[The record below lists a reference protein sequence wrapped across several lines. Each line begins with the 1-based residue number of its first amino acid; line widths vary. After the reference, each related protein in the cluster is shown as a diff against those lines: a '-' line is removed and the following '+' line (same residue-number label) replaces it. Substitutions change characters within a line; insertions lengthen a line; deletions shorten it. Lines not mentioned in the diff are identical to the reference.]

1 MEGLEKERSIRSFRP
16 FAWPSHPKTEAPTL
30 LWKLKD
36 CFSTNETTAPPHT
49 DTENSYMESRKA
61 VLELKDVPPPPPPPH
76 HTSIS
81 QSSQPSQPFSLAP
94 LPLPPACLPPP
105 QLTQDSHQQKPPPKH
120 QQEGPSPKVSNC
132 THCDYCSTDVY
143 GLLGGGGV
151 AGSSSSIAGVVSLY
165 TSPGS
170 LGAPV
175 STCTISRCGP
185 CSLASSSAHR
195 YKPNLSHRSGGDAP
209 NPLLSLGYKPQLPS
223 SVATSQPLSSHP
235 YLPCCSG
242 LLHTHPSVQHPYSQ
256 SSLFPSSAPPA
267 FSLPCFSSQPA
278 PLNDS
283 CLASSGYYTC
293 GVDCSTAARRS
304 QRSTF
309 GDHPTTTTITT
320 TTTSAQF
327 CSNPVHLNV
336 ERTVFVKGAHYCKEC
351 LLKPVN
357 GLTSESDN
365 VWPSVPLPQTTPL
378 PIPICNGCG
387 TSSDGMVL
395 MPSTN
400 LGNTGQ
406 KYGSPEN
413 SGPEN
418 IPPVGVF
425 WDIENCSVPS
435 GRSAGA
441 VVQRIRSRFFQGHRE
456 AEFICVCDIS
466 KESKAVIQELNNCQ
480 VTVAHINATAKNAA
494 DDKLRQSLRRFAET
508 HTAPATVV
516 LVSSDVNFASE
527 LSDLRHRHGFQV
539 ILVHG
544 NHTSPALL
552 QHAHRHVAFQDITAD
567 LPPRMLVKSQ
577 PSFNLYVHNLPV
589 NCDKSLRNSVKLRL
603 RRLSDNCGGK
613 VLSIS
618 HGTAVLR
625 FGSREAA
632 VRARKR
638 MENEDVFGH
647 RISLSFS
654 PRPRDDASPEPEHQ
668 SQSHNLLQA
677 LPQPFQTQDSVFAP
691 PPSISSFSFLPL
703 EKTRS
708 PRRPRR
714 ATRPCHT
721 PGPLPERPYSPR
733 RGCSGPPGGPPAK
746 PHQELCSLDGKPRI
760 DFHHLDKGRAA
771 SSPPHSNCE
780 TGTSEQLSKPVLAGE
795 SMYKRRREGSN
806 PRSVTES
813 PVEQGDRS
821 SGEFQIST
829 PSAFSKLNLHRSF
842 SPLVLS
848 QGSWSSRSASP
859 CLSSRSSPLL
869 AAPRSPCPEGPFD
882 LFSERAEVQVA
893 NLDYRMSRKDLQKTL
908 HDTFSRYGRV
918 QAVELS
924 PHTDYQLKA
933 IVQMLSLQQAIRAI
947 SGLHRYKIGG
957 KRIRVSLITSGSSKS
972 LAMLST
978 EIISILQDAPANCL
992 PLFKFTEIYEKKY
1005 SHKFVVGDLYRLP
1018 EVVAV
1023 REQGGSRL
1031 VCLLSSSQI
1040 RQSPLGSSQSQEG
1053 SSSASGSPV
1062 VFEELEYHEPVCRQH
1077 YTQQNFSEADFDPD
1091 SYKIPFV
1098 VMSLSTLASE
1108 VHSLLQSHEGT
1119 LPLLSFPDCYAA
1131 KFSPLQLGNETLEGG
1146 VPLEHLIT
1154 CVPSITIVTAQNG
1167 FKVIKW
1173 IHNKPPAPN
1182 SEPWIQRCKSPV
1194 GNPQLIQFS
1203 REIIDLL
1210 KSQPSCIMPISK
1222 FIPSY
1227 HHHFAKQCRVSDYGY
1242 SKLLELLEAVPH
1254 VLQILGMGTKRLLTL
1269 THRAQV
1275 KRFTQ
1280 DLLKLLKF
1288 QASKQVAIR
1297 DFMQAY
1303 HWCFSRDWRVIDYGV
1318 CDLMDLL
1325 AEIPDTTITIMHQD
1339 TDTVICVPKR
1349 ERTAEEIERTKQ
1361 FGKEVVDLLRHQ
1373 PHCRMSFSKFIPT
1386 YHHHFGRQCKLSYYG
1401 FTKLMELFEAIPD
1414 VLMVLE
1420 CGEEKLLTLTEVERI
1435 KALAAQLVKLLRAQK
1450 NSSLPVSQLLTEYSK
1465 TFGYGLRLQDYDASS
1480 LPALLTKLR
1489 HVVKVVDGSEGREVQ
1504 LINRKSLRSLTSQL
1518 LALLMSQEE
1527 EHVIKG
1533 LKVEELSQHY
1543 QSVHGASLNPCEYG
1557 FLSLSEL
1564 LKSLPYLVELYHEE
1578 IDENSNTGSTA
1589 SGQGEGWVRLTR
1601 LYQFARNVRA
1611 LLHTYHYNQIFL
1623 TEFPGAYNKFTG
1635 YSLEP
1640 RSYGYASTDELL
1652 SAIPQVVWI
1661 KGHGHK
1667 RIIVLKNDMKA
1678 KASLSIPNSPQPEEN
1693 TESPRDSPVSNAT
1706 SGARSPSNTGDDV
1719 ATESELLCL
1728 TSPVD
1733 LLCGPVPSCLPS
1745 PQLHPDPVIL
1755 QQMDLIHFEE
1765 KAPPPAESDEPDVAA
1780 AAVTGSIFTPTEQ
1793 PGSTDNSAGT
1803 KHPQAPDMKKIPSS
1817 VDSPSRR
1824 GTRSKIRLAAN
1835 FSGL

>member
-1 MEGLEKERSIRSFRP
+1 MEGLEKERAICSSRP
-16 FAWPSHPKTEAPTL
+16 FPWLSHPKTEASTL

-36 CFSTNETTAPPHT
+36 CFPTNETTSAHHT
-49 DTENSYMESRKA
+49 DKNNYMDSRKA
-61 VLELKDVPPPPPPPH
+61 VLELKDVPPPPPPL
-76 HTSIS
+76 HTSSS
-81 QSSQPSQPFSLAP
+81 QSSQPFSLAT
-94 LPLPPACLPPP
+94 LPMPPPCLPPP
-105 QLTQDSHQQKPPPKH
+105 QLTHDSHQQQPPPQQQ
-120 QQEGPSPKVSNC
+120 QQEGTSPK
-132 THCDYCSTDVY
+132 
-143 GLLGGGGV
+143 
-151 AGSSSSIAGVVSLY
+151 
-165 TSPGS
+165 PM
-170 LGAPV
+170 
-175 STCTISRCGP
+175 
-185 CSLASSSAHR
+185 
-195 YKPNLSHRSGGDAP
+195 
-209 NPLLSLGYKPQLPS
+209 
-223 SVATSQPLSSHP
+223 
-235 YLPCCSG
+235 
-242 LLHTHPSVQHPYSQ
+242 
-256 SSLFPSSAPPA
+256 
-267 FSLPCFSSQPA
+267 
-278 PLNDS
+278 
-283 CLASSGYYTC
+283 
-293 GVDCSTAARRS
+293 
-304 QRSTF
+304 
-309 GDHPTTTTITT
+309 
-320 TTTSAQF
+320 
-327 CSNPVHLNV
+327 
-336 ERTVFVKGAHYCKEC
+336 
-351 LLKPVN
+351 N
-357 GLTSESDN
+357 GLASESDK
-365 VWPSVPLPQTTPL
+365 VWPNVPITQTAPI

-387 TSSDGMVL
+387 TSSDGMML
-395 MPSTN
+395 MPSAS
-400 LGNTGQ
+400 LGKTGQ

-413 SGPEN
+413 GGSEN

-441 VVQRIRSRFFQGHRE
+441 VVQRIRSHFFQGHRE

-544 NHTSPALL
+544 SHTSSALL
-552 QHAHRHVAFQDITAD
+552 QHAHRHVAFQEITAD
-567 LPPRMLVKSQ
+567 LPPRMLVKAQ
-577 PSFNLYVHNLPV
+577 PSFNLLYVHNLPV
-589 NCDKSLRNSVKLRL
+589 NCDKSLRNAVKLRL

-613 VLSIS
+613 VLGMAQ
-618 HGTAVLR
+618 GTAVLR
-625 FGSREAA
+625 FGSTEAA
-632 VRARKR
+632 ARARKR

-647 RISLSFS
+647 QIRLSFS
-654 PRPRDDASPEPEHQ
+654 PRPRDDASPELELQSRSHHLPQTLPHTYQ
-668 SQSHNLLQA
+668 SQ
-677 LPQPFQTQDSVFAP
+677 DSMFGS
-691 PPSISSFSFLPL
+691 PPSISSSFLHL
-703 EKTRS
+703 EKPRS
-708 PRRPRR
+708 PRRQRR
-714 ATRPCHT
+714 ATRPCHA
-721 PGPLPERPYSPR
+721 PGPVPERPYSPR
-733 RGCSGPPGGPPAK
+733 RGCSGPPGGAPAK
-746 PHQELCSLDGKPRI
+746 PHQELGSLEGKTRMG
-760 DFHHLDKGRAA
+760 FHHLEKGRAA
-771 SSPPHSNCE
+771 SSSPHSNGE
-780 TGTSEQLSKPVLAGE
+780 TGALEQLSKPGLTGE
-795 SMYKRRREGSN
+795 SMYRRRRDGSY

-813 PVEQGDRS
+813 PVEQGDKG
-821 SGEFQIST
+821 SGEFQISI

-842 SPLVLS
+842 SPLILS
-848 QGSWSSRSASP
+848 QGSWSSRSVSP

-869 AAPRSPCPEGPFD
+869 AAPCSMCPEGPPEP
-882 LFSERAEVQVA
+882 FSDGAEVQVA
-893 NLDYRMSRKDLQKTL
+893 NLDYRMSRKDLQQTL

-918 QAVELS
+918 KAVELS

-933 IVQMLSLQQAIRAI
+933 TIQMFSLQQAISAV

-957 KRIRVSLITSGSSKS
+957 KRIQVSLITGGSSKS
-972 LAMLST
+972 LVMLST

-1005 SHKFVVGDLYRLP
+1005 SRKLVVGDLYRLP

-1062 VFEELEYHEPVCRQH
+1062 VFEELEYHEPVCREH
-1077 YTQQNFSEADFDPD
+1077 YTQQDFSEADFDPD
-1091 SYKIPFV
+1091 SYTIPFV

-1146 VPLEHLIT
+1146 IPLEHLIT

-1167 FKVIKW
+1167 FKIIKW

-1182 SEPWIQRCKSPV
+1182 SETWIQRCKSPV

-1203 REIIDLL
+1203 REVIDLL
-1210 KSQPSCIMPISK
+1210 KSQPSCIMPMNK

-1288 QASKQVAIR
+1288 QASKQVAIK

-1303 HWCFSRDWRVIDYGV
+1303 HWCLSRDWRVIDYGI

-1325 AEIPDTTITIMHQD
+1325 IEIPDTTITITHQD
-1339 TDTVICVPKR
+1339 TDTVISVPKR
-1349 ERTAEEIERTKQ
+1349 ERTMEEMERTRQ

-1373 PHCRMSFSKFIPT
+1373 PHCRMAFSKFIPT

-1401 FTKLMELFEAIPD
+1401 FTKLMELFEAIPNI
-1414 VLMVLE
+1414 LMVLE
-1420 CGEEKLLTLTEVERI
+1420 CGEEKVLTLTEVERI

-1450 NSSLPVSQLLTEYSK
+1450 NSSLPVCQLLTEYSK
-1465 TFGYGLRLQDYDASS
+1465 TFGYGLRLQGYDASS
-1480 LPALLTKLR
+1480 LPALLAKLC
-1489 HVVKVVDGSEGREVQ
+1489 HVVKVVDGSGGREVQ

-1518 LALLMSQEE
+1518 LALLMSQED
-1527 EHVIKG
+1527 EHVTRG
-1533 LKVEELSQHY
+1533 FKVDELSQHY
-1543 QSVHGASLNPCEYG
+1543 LTVHGAPLNPCEYG

-1564 LKSLPYLVELYHEE
+1564 LKSLPYLVELYSEE
-1578 IDENSNTGSTA
+1578 SDDNNKAGNTA
-1589 SGQGEGWVRLTR
+1589 SGVDEEWVRLTR
-1601 LYQFARNVRA
+1601 LYQFARNVRG

-1623 TEFPGAYNKFTG
+1623 TEFQGAYNKFTG
-1635 YSLEP
+1635 CSLEP
-1640 RSYGYASTDELL
+1640 RSYGYTSTDELL

-1667 RIIVLKNDMKA
+1667 RIIVLKNDMKGEA
-1678 KASLSIPNSPQPEEN
+1678 RASPSIPNSPQPEEN
-1693 TESPRDSPVSNAT
+1693 TASPRDSPISNAT
-1706 SGARSPSNTGDDV
+1706 SGTQSPGGDSAV
-1719 ATESELLCL
+1719 ESELLCL
-1728 TSPVD
+1728 TSAVD

-1745 PQLHPDPVIL
+1745 PQLHPVPL
-1755 QQMDLIHFEE
+1755 QETDLIHFEE
-1765 KAPPPAESDEPDVAA
+1765 KIPTVSDEPDA
-1780 AAVTGSIFTPTEQ
+1780 AAVADSTPDPPGP
-1793 PGSTDNSAGT
+1793 PGSTDDSAVP
-1803 KHPQAPDMKKIPSS
+1803 KPPPPSDMKTPLSM
-1817 VDSPSRR
+1817 DSPSRR
-1824 GTRSKIRLAAN
+1824 ATRSRIKLAAN
-1835 FSGL
+1835 FSFTAGL

>member
-1 MEGLEKERSIRSFRP
+1 M
-16 FAWPSHPKTEAPTL
+16 
-30 LWKLKD
+30 
-36 CFSTNETTAPPHT
+36 
-49 DTENSYMESRKA
+49 
-61 VLELKDVPPPPPPPH
+61 
-76 HTSIS
+76 
-81 QSSQPSQPFSLAP
+81 
-94 LPLPPACLPPP
+94 
-105 QLTQDSHQQKPPPKH
+105 
-120 QQEGPSPKVSNC
+120 
-132 THCDYCSTDVY
+132 
-143 GLLGGGGV
+143 
-151 AGSSSSIAGVVSLY
+151 
-165 TSPGS
+165 
-170 LGAPV
+170 
-175 STCTISRCGP
+175 
-185 CSLASSSAHR
+185 
-195 YKPNLSHRSGGDAP
+195 
-209 NPLLSLGYKPQLPS
+209 
-223 SVATSQPLSSHP
+223 
-235 YLPCCSG
+235 
-242 LLHTHPSVQHPYSQ
+242 
-256 SSLFPSSAPPA
+256 
-267 FSLPCFSSQPA
+267 
-278 PLNDS
+278 
-283 CLASSGYYTC
+283 
-293 GVDCSTAARRS
+293 
-304 QRSTF
+304 
-309 GDHPTTTTITT
+309 
-320 TTTSAQF
+320 
-327 CSNPVHLNV
+327 HLNV
-336 ERTVFVKGAHYCKEC
+336 ERTVCVKGAHYCREC
-351 LLKPVN
+351 FLKPLN
-357 GLTSESDN
+357 GLASDSDKA
-365 VWPSVPLPQTTPL
+365 WPNIPVPQTAPV

-387 TSSDGMVL
+387 TSSDGMMH
-395 MPSTN
+395 MPSTG
-400 LGNTGQ
+400 LSKIGQ

-413 SGPEN
+413 GGPEN

-544 NHTSPALL
+544 NHTSSALL
-552 QHAHRHVAFQDITAD
+552 QHAHRQVAFQEITAD
-567 LPPRMLVKSQ
+567 LPPRMLVKAQ
-577 PSFNLYVHNLPV
+577 PSFNLLYVHNLPV
-589 NCDKSLRNSVKLRL
+589 IVDKSLRNAVKLRL

-613 VLSIS
+613 VLGMSQ
-618 HGTAVLR
+618 GTAILR
-625 FGSREAA
+625 FGNPEAA
-632 VRARKR
+632 ARARKR

-654 PRPRDDASPEPEHQ
+654 PRPRDDASPEPELQ
-668 SQSHNLLQA
+668 SQPHHLPRA
-677 LPQPFQTQDSVFAP
+677 PPQPYQIQDSMSAP

-703 EKTRS
+703 EKPRS

-714 ATRPCHT
+714 ATRPCLT
-721 PGPLPERPYSPR
+721 PGPVPERPYSPR
-733 RGCSGPPGGPPAK
+733 RVCSGPPGGAPAK
-746 PHQELCSLDGKPRI
+746 PHQELGNLEGKSRMG
-760 DFHHLDKGRAA
+760 FHQLEKGRAA
-771 SSPPHSNCE
+771 SSSPHSNGE
-780 TGTSEQLSKPVLAGE
+780 TGILEQLSKPGLAGE
-795 SMYKRRREGSN
+795 SMYRRRREGFN
-806 PRSVTES
+806 PRSVTVS
-813 PVEQGDRS
+813 PVEQGDKS

-859 CLSSRSSPLL
+859 CISSRSSPVL
-869 AAPRSPCPEGPFD
+869 AAPRSPCLEGPTEP
-882 LFSERAEVQVA
+882 FSEGAEVQVG
-893 NLDYRMSRKDLQKTL
+893 NLDYRMSRKDLQQTL

-918 QAVELS
+918 KAVELS

-933 IVQMLSLQQAIRAI
+933 TVQMLSLQQAISAV

-957 KRIRVSLITSGSSKS
+957 KRMQVSLITGGSSKS
-972 LAMLST
+972 LAMLSS
-978 EIISILQDAPANCL
+978 EIICILQDAPASCL

-1005 SHKFVVGDLYRLP
+1005 SRKLAVGDLYRLP
-1018 EVVAV
+1018 EVVTV

-1031 VCLLSSSQI
+1031 VCLLPSSQI

-1077 YTQQNFSEADFDPD
+1077 YAQQDFSEADFDPD

-1098 VMSLSTLASE
+1098 VMSLSTLATE

-1119 LPLLSFPDCYAA
+1119 LPLLSFPECYAA
-1131 KFSPLQLGNETLEGG
+1131 KFCPLQLGSETMEGG
-1146 VPLEHLIT
+1146 VSLEHLIT

-1288 QASKQVAIR
+1288 QASKQVSIK

-1303 HWCFSRDWRVIDYGV
+1303 HWCFSRDWRVIDYGI

-1325 AEIPDTTITIMHQD
+1325 TEIPETTITITQQA
-1339 TDTVICVPKR
+1339 TDTVISVPKR
-1349 ERTAEEIERTKQ
+1349 ERTMEEMERTKQ
-1361 FGKEVVDLLRHQ
+1361 FAKEVVDLLRHQ
-1373 PHCRMSFSKFIPT
+1373 PHCRMPFSKFIPT

-1420 CGEEKLLTLTEVERI
+1420 CGEEKVLTLTEVERI
-1435 KALAAQLVKLLRAQK
+1435 KALAAQLVKLLRAQR
-1450 NSSLPVSQLLTEYSK
+1450 NASLPVGLLLTEYSK

-1480 LPALLTKLR
+1480 LPALLTKLC

-1527 EHVIKG
+1527 EQVTKG
-1533 LKVEELSQHY
+1533 LKVEELSQRYLTAHE
-1543 QSVHGASLNPCEYG
+1543 VALNPCEYG

-1578 IDENSNTGSTA
+1578 IDENSKAVNTAT
-1589 SGQGEGWVRLTR
+1589 GEEWVRLTR
-1601 LYQFARNVRA
+1601 LYQFARNIRA

-1623 TEFPGAYNKFTG
+1623 TEFQGAYNKFTG
-1635 YSLEP
+1635 CSLEP
-1640 RSYGYASTDELL
+1640 RRYGYASNDELL

-1661 KGHGHK
+1661 KGHSHK

-1678 KASLSIPNSPQPEEN
+1678 RTGSSVPSSPQPGGN
-1693 TESPRDSPVSNAT
+1693 TGRLRDDPVSSTNSRAQ
-1706 SGARSPSNTGDDV
+1706 SPDVDV
-1719 ATESELLCL
+1719 AAESELLCL

-1745 PQLHPDPVIL
+1745 PQLHPDPVLL
-1755 QQMDLIHFEE
+1755 QQADLIHFEW
-1765 KAPPPAESDEPDVAA
+1765 KTSPPTEVDEFEVAA
-1780 AAVTGSIFTPTEQ
+1780 AAAAVVGGTADPLEE
-1793 PGSTDNSAGT
+1793 PGSVDESAVT
-1803 KHPQAPDMKKIPSS
+1803 KPPSMMKTPLC
-1817 VDSPSRR
+1817 DSPSRR
-1824 GTRSKIRLAAN
+1824 AARSRIKLAAN
-1835 FSGL
+1835 FSFTAGL

>member
-1 MEGLEKERSIRSFRP
+1 MEGPGKERSICSSRP
-16 FAWPSHPKTEAPTL
+16 FPWLSHPNTEASPL

-36 CFSTNETTAPPHT
+36 CFPTNETTGAHHDYKHISCRTGGDVLDSLPSLGYQPP
-49 DTENSYMESRKA
+49 
-61 VLELKDVPPPPPPPH
+61 L
-76 HTSIS
+76 
-81 QSSQPSQPFSLAP
+81 
-94 LPLPPACLPPP
+94 
-105 QLTQDSHQQKPPPKH
+105 
-120 QQEGPSPKVSNC
+120 
-132 THCDYCSTDVY
+132 
-143 GLLGGGGV
+143 
-151 AGSSSSIAGVVSLY
+151 SSSIA
-165 TSPGS
+165 
-170 LGAPV
+170 
-175 STCTISRCGP
+175 
-185 CSLASSSAHR
+185 
-195 YKPNLSHRSGGDAP
+195 
-209 NPLLSLGYKPQLPS
+209 
-223 SVATSQPLSSHP
+223 TSQPISSQP
-235 YLPCCSG
+235 YLSCCSG
-242 LLHTHPSVQHPYSQ
+242 LLHTYPAVPLPCGQPG
-256 SSLFPSSAPPA
+256 LFPASAFLASP
-267 FSLPCFSSQPA
+267 LPCGSPLPA
-278 PLNDS
+278 PLHGA
-283 CLASSGYYTC
+283 CLSSSGYYTC
-293 GVDCSTAARRS
+293 GVNCCPSARRS
-304 QRSTF
+304 QRTTF
-309 GDHPTTTTITT
+309 GDHPTVTT
-320 TTTSAQF
+320 TTTSAHF
-327 CSNPVHLNV
+327 CSNPMHLNV
-336 ERTVFVKGAHYCKEC
+336 ERTVCVKGAHYCQEC
-351 LLKPVN
+351 LLKPIN
-357 GLTSESDN
+357 GLASDLEKA
-365 VWPSVPLPQTTPL
+365 WPNAPIPHTA
-378 PIPICNGCG
+378 PIPIPMCNGCG
-387 TSSDGMVL
+387 TSSDSMML
-395 MPSTN
+395 MPSAS
-400 LGNTGQ
+400 LGKTGQ

-413 SGPEN
+413 GGPEN

-441 VVQRIRSRFFQGHRE
+441 VVERIRSHFFQGHRE

-466 KESKAVIQELNNCQ
+466 KECKAVIQELNNCQ

-544 NHTSPALL
+544 SRTSLALL
-552 QHAHRHVAFQDITAD
+552 QHAHRQVAFQEITAD
-567 LPPRMLVKSQ
+567 LPPRMLVTAQ
-577 PSFNLYVHNLPV
+577 PSFNLLYVHNLPV
-589 NCDKSLRNSVKLRL
+589 ICDKSLRNAVKLRL

-613 VLSIS
+613 VLGMAQ
-618 HGTAVLR
+618 GTAVLR
-625 FGSREAA
+625 FGSAEAA
-632 VRARKR
+632 ARARKR
-638 MENEDVFGH
+638 MENEDVFG
-647 RISLSFS
+647 RPISVSFS
-654 PRPRDDASPEPEHQ
+654 PRPRDDASPEPE
-668 SQSHNLLQA
+668 LQ
-677 LPQPFQTQDSVFAP
+677 AP
-691 PPSISSFSFLPL
+691 PPNYHDRDVPFDPPPSPSSYSFLPL
-703 EKTRS
+703 GMPKS

-714 ATRPCHT
+714 ATRLCHV
-721 PGPLPERPYSPR
+721 PGTVPERPYSPR
-733 RGCSGPPGGPPAK
+733 RGCSGPPGGAPAK
-746 PHQELCSLDGKPRI
+746 PHQEPGSLEGKSRMS
-760 DFHHLDKGRAA
+760 FHHPEKGRAA
-771 SSPPHSNCE
+771 SSSPLSNGE
-780 TGTSEQLSKPVLAGE
+780 PGAGDQLPRPGLAGE
-795 SMYKRRREGSN
+795 SMYRRRRDGSF

-813 PVEQGDRS
+813 PAEQADRS
-821 SGEFQIST
+821 SEDFQIST

-842 SPLVLS
+842 SPRVPS

-869 AAPRSPCPEGPFD
+869 ATARSPCPEGPPEP
-882 LFSERAEVQVA
+882 FSDGAELQVA
-893 NLDYRMSRKDLQKTL
+893 NLDYRMSRKDLQQML

-918 QAVELS
+918 KAVELS

-933 IVQMLSLQQAIRAI
+933 TIQMLSLQQAIGAV

-957 KRIRVSLITSGSSKS
+957 KRIQVSLITGGGNKS
-972 LAMLST
+972 LSMLST

-1005 SHKFVVGDLYRLP
+1005 SRKLVVGDLYRLP
-1018 EVVAV
+1018 EVVAL

-1031 VCLLSSSQI
+1031 VCLLAGSHV
-1040 RQSPLGSSQSQEG
+1040 RQSPLGSAHSQEG
-1053 SSSASGSPV
+1053 SSSSASGSPV
-1062 VFEELEYHEPVCRQH
+1062 VFEELEYHEPVCREH
-1077 YTQQNFSEADFDPD
+1077 FTRRDFSEADFDPD

-1098 VMSLSTLASE
+1098 VMSLSAIASE
-1108 VHSLLQSHEGT
+1108 VHGLLQSHEGT
-1119 LPLLSFPDCYAA
+1119 LPLLSFPDCYAD

-1210 KSQPSCIMPISK
+1210 KSQPSCLMPMSK

-1288 QASKQVAIR
+1288 QVSKQVSIK

-1303 HWCFSRDWRVIDYGV
+1303 HWCFSRDWRIVDYGT

-1325 AEIPDTTITIMHQD
+1325 TEIPDTTITITHQD
-1339 TDTVICVPKR
+1339 MDTVISVPRR
-1349 ERTAEEIERTKQ
+1349 ERTVEEIERTKQ

-1373 PHCRMSFSKFIPT
+1373 PHCRMAFSKFIPT

-1401 FTKLMELFEAIPD
+1401 FTKLLELFEAIPNI
-1414 VLMVLE
+1414 VVVLE
-1420 CGEEKLLTLTEVERI
+1420 CGEEKVLTLTEVERI

-1480 LPALLTKLR
+1480 LPALLAKLC
-1489 HVVKVVDGSEGREVQ
+1489 HVVKVADGSGSREVQ

-1518 LALLMSQEE
+1518 LALLMSQEDGQ
-1527 EHVIKG
+1527 VPGG
-1533 LKVEELSQHY
+1533 LGVEELSQRY
-1543 QSVHGASLNPCEYG
+1543 LSAHGAPLNPCEYG

-1578 IDENSNTGSTA
+1578 QDDDGTSGNACGCGDE
-1589 SGQGEGWVRLTR
+1589 WVRLTR
-1601 LYQFARNVRA
+1601 LYQFARSVRA
-1611 LLHTYHYNQIFL
+1611 LLHTYHYTQIFL
-1623 TEFPGAYNKFTG
+1623 TEFQGAYNKFTG
-1635 YSLEP
+1635 RGLEP

-1652 SAIPQVVWI
+1652 GAIPQVVWI

-1678 KASLSIPNSPQPEEN
+1678 RASPSVPCSPQPGENTDN
-1693 TESPRDSPVSNAT
+1693 TESPASSAT
-1706 SGARSPSNTGDDV
+1706 SGTQSPGGDAV
-1719 ATESELLCL
+1719 ESELLRL
-1728 TSPVD
+1728 TSAVD

-1745 PQLHPDPVIL
+1745 PPLLPVLL
-1755 QQMDLIHFEE
+1755 QEDLMHFEE
-1765 KAPPPAESDEPDVAA
+1765 KTPSVSGEPETAADDRPSSPPRAACAA
-1780 AAVTGSIFTPTEQ
+1780 AS
-1793 PGSTDNSAGT
+1793 
-1803 KHPQAPDMKKIPSS
+1803 M
-1817 VDSPSRR
+1817 DSPSRR
-1824 GTRSKIRLAAN
+1824 ATRSRIKLAAN
-1835 FSGL
+1835 FSFTAGL

>member
-1 MEGLEKERSIRSFRP
+1 MMEGLGKERSICSASP
-16 FAWPSHPKTEAPTL
+16 FPWLSHPKTEASTL

-36 CFSTNETTAPPHT
+36 CFSTTETTTPHPT
-49 DTENSYMESRKA
+49 DKENSYMESRKP
-61 VLELKDVPPPPPPPH
+61 VLELKDVPPPPPH
-76 HTSIS
+76 HTSSS
-81 QSSQPSQPFSLAP
+81 QSSQPFSMAP
-94 LPLPPACLPPP
+94 LPLPHPCLPPPP
-105 QLTQDSHQQKPPPKH
+105 QLTQGSHQQQSQQQ
-120 QQEGPSPKVSNC
+120 QQEGASPKVSIC
-132 THCDYCSTDVY
+132 THCNYCSTDGY
-143 GLLGGGGV
+143 GLLGGRGV
-151 AGSSSSIAGVVSLY
+151 VGSSSSIAGVMSLY
-165 TSPGS
+165 IAPGS
-170 LGAPV
+170 VGAPI
-175 STCTISRCGP
+175 SNSSISRSGP
-185 CSLASSSAHR
+185 CSVASSVHQ
-195 YKPNLSHRSGGDAP
+195 YKNNLSCGSEGKTLD
-209 NPLLSLGYKPQLPS
+209 PLLSLGYRPQLRS
-223 SVATSQPLSSHP
+223 SVATSQPVSSHP

-242 LLHTHPSVQHPYSQ
+242 LLHTYPAAPLPCSQ
-256 SSLFPSSAPPA
+256 PNLFPSSAPLA
-267 FSLPCFSSQPA
+267 SSLPSISSLPA
-278 PLNDS
+278 SLHGS

-293 GVDCSTAARRS
+293 GVDYSPSARRS
-304 QRSTF
+304 QRSTL
-309 GDHPTTTTITT
+309 GDHPTPTTITT
-320 TTTSAQF
+320 TTTSAHF
-327 CSNPVHLNV
+327 CANPMHLNV
-336 ERTVFVKGAHYCKEC
+336 ERTVCVKGAHYCQEC
-351 LLKPVN
+351 LLKPMSS
-357 GLTSESDN
+357 LASESDK
-365 VWPSVPLPQTTPL
+365 VWPNVPPPQTAPI

-387 TSSDGMVL
+387 TSSDGMML
-395 MPSTN
+395 MPSTS
-400 LGNTGQ
+400 LGKIGQ

-544 NHTSPALL
+544 NHTSSALL
-552 QHAHRHVAFQDITAD
+552 QHAHRHVAFQEITAD
-567 LPPRMLVKSQ
+567 LPPRMLVK
-577 PSFNLYVHNLPV
+577 
-589 NCDKSLRNSVKLRL
+589 
-603 RRLSDNCGGK
+603 
-613 VLSIS
+613 
-618 HGTAVLR
+618 A
-625 FGSREAA
+625 
-632 VRARKR
+632 
-638 MENEDVFGH
+638 
-647 RISLSFS
+647 
-654 PRPRDDASPEPEHQ
+654 
-668 SQSHNLLQA
+668 
-677 LPQPFQTQDSVFAP
+677 
-691 PPSISSFSFLPL
+691 
-703 EKTRS
+703 
-708 PRRPRR
+708 
-714 ATRPCHT
+714 
-721 PGPLPERPYSPR
+721 
-733 RGCSGPPGGPPAK
+733 
-746 PHQELCSLDGKPRI
+746 QELVSLEGKSRMS
-760 DFHHLDKGRAA
+760 FHQLEKGRAA
-771 SSPPHSNCE
+771 SSSPHSNGE
-780 TGTSEQLSKPVLAGE
+780 TVAPDQLSKPGLTGE
-795 SMYKRRREGSN
+795 AMYRRRREGSN

-859 CLSSRSSPLL
+859 CLSSRSSPTL
-869 AAPRSPCPEGPFD
+869 AAPRSPCPEGPPEP
-882 LFSERAEVQVA
+882 FSEGAEVQVG
-893 NLDYRMSRKDLQKTL
+893 NLDYRMSRKDLQQIL
-908 HDTFSRYGRV
+908 HDSFSRYGRV
-918 QAVELS
+918 KAVELS

-933 IVQMLSLQQAIRAI
+933 TVQMLSLQHAISAV
-947 SGLHRYKIGG
+947 SGLHRYKIGS
-957 KRIRVSLITSGSSKS
+957 KRIQVSLITGGSSKS

-978 EIISILQDAPANCL
+978 EIITILQDAPANCL

-1005 SHKFVVGDLYRLP
+1005 CRKMMIGDLYRLP

-1031 VCLLSSSQI
+1031 VCLLPSSQI

-1077 YTQQNFSEADFDPD
+1077 YAQQDFSEADFDPD

-1182 SEPWIQRCKSPV
+1182 QTEPWIQRCKSPV

-1288 QASKQVAIR
+1288 QASKQVAIK

-1303 HWCFSRDWRVIDYGV
+1303 HWCFSRDWRVIDYGI

-1325 AEIPDTTITIMHQD
+1325 TEIPETTITITHHA
-1339 TDTVICVPKR
+1339 TDTVISVPKR
-1349 ERTAEEIERTKQ
+1349 ERTVEEMERTKQ
-1361 FGKEVVDLLRHQ
+1361 FAKEVVDLLRHQ
-1373 PHCRMSFSKFIPT
+1373 PHCRMPFSKFIPT

-1420 CGEEKLLTLTEVERI
+1420 CGEEKVLTLTEVERV

-1450 NSSLPVSQLLTEYSK
+1450 NSSLPVNQLLTEYSK

-1480 LPALLTKLR
+1480 LPALLTKLC

-1527 EHVIKG
+1527 EQVTKG

-1543 QSVHGASLNPCEYG
+1543 LAVHGAPLNPCEYG

-1578 IDENSNTGSTA
+1578 MDEDRKAGNTA
-1589 SGQGEGWVRLTR
+1589 ADHGEEWVRLTR
-1601 LYQFARNVRA
+1601 LYQFARNIRA

-1623 TEFPGAYNKFTG
+1623 TEFHGAYNKFTG
-1635 YSLEP
+1635 CSLEP
-1640 RSYGYASTDELL
+1640 RSYGYATTDELL

-1678 KASLSIPNSPQPEEN
+1678 RASSSVPNSPQPEEY
-1693 TESPRDSPVSNAT
+1693 TESPRDSPISNT
-1706 SGARSPSNTGDDV
+1706 SGAQSPGGDG
-1719 ATESELLCL
+1719 AAEAELLCL

-1745 PQLHPDPVIL
+1745 PQLHPDPVLL
-1755 QQMDLIHFEE
+1755 QQTDLIRFEE
-1765 KAPPPAESDEPDVAA
+1765 KTPSPTESDEPQVAA
-1780 AAVTGSIFTPTEQ
+1780 AAVTDSTSDLPEQ
-1793 PGSTDNSAGT
+1793 PGGT
-1803 KHPQAPDMKKIPSS
+1803 EDIKPPMAPNLKTPLSM
-1817 VDSPSRR
+1817 DSPSRR
-1824 GTRSKIRLAAN
+1824 ATRSRIKLAAN
-1835 FSGL
+1835 FSFTAGL

>member
-1 MEGLEKERSIRSFRP
+1 MMEGLGKERSISSSKP
-16 FAWPSHPKTEAPTL
+16 FPWLSHPKTEASTL

-36 CFSTNETTAPPHT
+36 CFPTNETTSPHHT
-49 DTENSYMESRKA
+49 DKENNYMDSRKA
-61 VLELKDVPPPPPPPH
+61 VLELKDVPPPPPPPPPLH
-76 HTSIS
+76 HTSSS
-81 QSSQPSQPFSLAP
+81 QSSQPFSLAP
-94 LPLPPACLPPP
+94 LPMPPPCLPPP
-105 QLTQDSHQQKPPPKH
+105 HLTQDSLQQQPPPQQ
-120 QQEGPSPKVSNC
+120 QQEGASP
-132 THCDYCSTDVY
+132 
-143 GLLGGGGV
+143 
-151 AGSSSSIAGVVSLY
+151 
-165 TSPGS
+165 
-170 LGAPV
+170 
-175 STCTISRCGP
+175 
-185 CSLASSSAHR
+185 
-195 YKPNLSHRSGGDAP
+195 
-209 NPLLSLGYKPQLPS
+209 
-223 SVATSQPLSSHP
+223 
-235 YLPCCSG
+235 
-242 LLHTHPSVQHPYSQ
+242 
-256 SSLFPSSAPPA
+256 
-267 FSLPCFSSQPA
+267 
-278 PLNDS
+278 
-283 CLASSGYYTC
+283 
-293 GVDCSTAARRS
+293 
-304 QRSTF
+304 
-309 GDHPTTTTITT
+309 
-320 TTTSAQF
+320 
-327 CSNPVHLNV
+327 
-336 ERTVFVKGAHYCKEC
+336 
-351 LLKPVN
+351 KPVN
-357 GLTSESDN
+357 GLTSESDK
-365 VWPSVPLPQTTPL
+365 VWPNVPLPQTAPIS
-378 PIPICNGCG
+378 IPICNGCG
-387 TSSDGMVL
+387 TSSDGMML
-395 MPSTN
+395 MPSAS
-400 LGNTGQ
+400 LGKTGQ

-413 SGPEN
+413 GGPEN

-441 VVQRIRSRFFQGHRE
+441 VVQRIRNRFFQGHRE

-544 NHTSPALL
+544 NHTSSALL
-552 QHAHRHVAFQDITAD
+552 QHANCHVAFQEITAD
-567 LPPRMLVKSQ
+567 LPPRMLVKAQ
-577 PSFNLYVHNLPV
+577 PSFNLLYVHNLPV
-589 NCDKSLRNSVKLRL
+589 NCDKNLRNAVKLRL

-613 VLSIS
+613 VLGMSQ
-618 HGTAVLR
+618 GTAVLR
-625 FGSREAA
+625 FGNPEAA
-632 VRARKR
+632 ARARKR

-654 PRPRDDASPEPEHQ
+654 PRPRDDASPEPELQ
-668 SQSHNLLQA
+668 SQPHH
-677 LPQPFQTQDSVFAP
+677 LPQPLSHTYQSQDSMFGP

-703 EKTRS
+703 EKPRS

-714 ATRPCHT
+714 ATRPCYA
-721 PGPLPERPYSPR
+721 PGPVPERPYSPR
-733 RGCSGPPGGPPAK
+733 RGCSGPPGGAPAK
-746 PHQELCSLDGKPRI
+746 PHQELGSFEGKPRMG
-760 DFHHLDKGRAA
+760 FQQLEKGRAA
-771 SSPPHSNCE
+771 SSSPHSNGE
-780 TGTSEQLSKPVLAGE
+780 TGALEQLSKPGFIGE
-795 SMYKRRREGSN
+795 SMHRRRREGSY

-813 PVEQGDRS
+813 PVEQGDRNS
-821 SGEFQIST
+821 EFQIST

-842 SPLVLS
+842 SPLILS

-869 AAPRSPCPEGPFD
+869 AAPRSPCPEGPSEP
-882 LFSERAEVQVA
+882 FSDGAEVQVA
-893 NLDYRMSRKDLQKTL
+893 NLDYRMSRKDLQQTL

-918 QAVELS
+918 KAVELS

-933 IVQMLSLQQAIRAI
+933 TVQMLSLQQAISAV

-957 KRIRVSLITSGSSKS
+957 KRIQVSLITGVNNKS

-978 EIISILQDAPANCL
+978 DIISILQDAPANCL

-1005 SHKFVVGDLYRLP
+1005 SRKLVVGDLYRLP

-1023 REQGGSRL
+1023 RDQGGSRL
-1031 VCLLSSSQI
+1031 VCLLPSSQI
-1040 RQSPLGSSQSQEG
+1040 RQSPLGSSHSQEG

-1062 VFEELEYHEPVCRQH
+1062 VFEELEYHEPVCREH
-1077 YTQQNFSEADFDPD
+1077 YAQRDFSEADFDPD

-1182 SEPWIQRCKSPV
+1182 SESWIQRCKSPV

-1210 KSQPSCIMPISK
+1210 KSQPSCIMPMSK

-1288 QASKQVAIR
+1288 QASKQVAIK

-1303 HWCFSRDWRVIDYGV
+1303 HWCFSRDWRVIDYGI
-1318 CDLMDLL
+1318 CELMDLL
-1325 AEIPDTTITIMHQD
+1325 TEIPDTTITITLQE
-1339 TDTVICVPKR
+1339 TDTVISVPKR
-1349 ERTAEEIERTKQ
+1349 ERTPEEIERTKQ

-1373 PHCRMSFSKFIPT
+1373 PHCRMAFSKFIPT

-1401 FTKLMELFEAIPD
+1401 FTKLMELFEAIPNI
-1414 VLMVLE
+1414 LMVLE
-1420 CGEEKLLTLTEVERI
+1420 CGEEKVLTLTEVERI

-1480 LPALLTKLR
+1480 LLALLIKLC

-1527 EHVIKG
+1527 EQVTRG
-1533 LKVEELSQHY
+1533 LKVDELSQYY
-1543 QSVHGASLNPCEYG
+1543 QTVHGALLNPCEYG

-1578 IDENSNTGSTA
+1578 SDAGNTA
-1589 SGQGEGWVRLTR
+1589 SGGGEEWVRLTR
-1601 LYQFARNVRA
+1601 LYQFARNVRS

-1623 TEFPGAYNKFTG
+1623 TEFQGAYNKFTG
-1635 YSLEP
+1635 CSLEP
-1640 RSYGYASTDELL
+1640 RSYGYTSTDELL

-1678 KASLSIPNSPQPEEN
+1678 RASSSIPNSPLPGES
-1693 TESPRDSPVSNAT
+1693 TESPRDSPISIAT
-1706 SGARSPSNTGDDV
+1706 SGTQSPGGDV
-1719 ATESELLCL
+1719 AAESELLCL

-1745 PQLHPDPVIL
+1745 PQLHPDPVLL
-1755 QQMDLIHFEE
+1755 QEADLIRFEE
-1765 KAPPPAESDEPDVAA
+1765 KTPPTVSDEPEVPVDGDS
-1780 AAVTGSIFTPTEQ
+1780 TCDP
-1793 PGSTDNSAGT
+1793 PGSTEDSAVA
-1803 KHPQAPDMKKIPSS
+1803 KPLPPPDVKTPLSM
-1817 VDSPSRR
+1817 DSPSRR
-1824 GTRSKIRLAAN
+1824 ASRSRIKLAAN
-1835 FSGL
+1835 FSFTAGL

>member
-1 MEGLEKERSIRSFRP
+1 MMEGLGNERSICSSRP
-16 FAWPSHPKTEAPTL
+16 YPWLSHPKTEASTL

-36 CFSTNETTAPPHT
+36 CFSTNETPPLHHT
-49 DTENSYMESRKA
+49 DKESIYMDNRKA
-61 VLELKDVPPPPPPPH
+61 VLELKDVPPPPPH
-76 HTSIS
+76 HTPSS
-81 QSSQPSQPFSLAP
+81 QSSQPFSLP
-94 LPLPPACLPPP
+94 PVPLPPPCLPPPP
-105 QLTQDSHQQKPPPKH
+105 QLTQDSHQQQPPPQQ
-120 QQEGPSPKVSNC
+120 QQEGASP
-132 THCDYCSTDVY
+132 
-143 GLLGGGGV
+143 
-151 AGSSSSIAGVVSLY
+151 
-165 TSPGS
+165 
-170 LGAPV
+170 
-175 STCTISRCGP
+175 
-185 CSLASSSAHR
+185 
-195 YKPNLSHRSGGDAP
+195 
-209 NPLLSLGYKPQLPS
+209 
-223 SVATSQPLSSHP
+223 
-235 YLPCCSG
+235 
-242 LLHTHPSVQHPYSQ
+242 
-256 SSLFPSSAPPA
+256 
-267 FSLPCFSSQPA
+267 
-278 PLNDS
+278 
-283 CLASSGYYTC
+283 
-293 GVDCSTAARRS
+293 
-304 QRSTF
+304 
-309 GDHPTTTTITT
+309 
-320 TTTSAQF
+320 
-327 CSNPVHLNV
+327 
-336 ERTVFVKGAHYCKEC
+336 
-351 LLKPVN
+351 KPVN
-357 GLTSESDN
+357 GLPSESDK
-365 VWPSVPLPQTTPL
+365 VWPNVPVPQTAPI

-387 TSSDGMVL
+387 TSSDGMML
-395 MPSTN
+395 MSSTS
-400 LGNTGQ
+400 LGKTGQ

-508 HTAPATVV
+508 HTAPATVI

-544 NHTSPALL
+544 NHTSSALL
-552 QHAHRHVAFQDITAD
+552 QHAHCHVAFQEITAD
-567 LPPRMLVKSQ
+567 LPPRMLVKAQ
-577 PSFNLYVHNLPV
+577 PSFNLLYVHNLPV
-589 NCDKSLRNSVKLRL
+589 NCDKNLRNTVKLRL

-613 VLSIS
+613 VLGMSQ
-618 HGTAVLR
+618 GTAVLR
-625 FGSREAA
+625 FGSPEAA
-632 VRARKR
+632 SRARKR
-638 MENEDVFGH
+638 MENEDVCGR

-654 PRPRDDASPEPEHQ
+654 PRPREDASPEPELQARPYHLSQTLPQTYQ
-668 SQSHNLLQA
+668 SQ
-677 LPQPFQTQDSVFAP
+677 DSMFAP
-691 PPSISSFSFLPL
+691 PPAISSFSFLPL
-703 EKTRS
+703 EKPRS

-721 PGPLPERPYSPR
+721 TGPVPERPYSPR
-733 RGCSGPPGGPPAK
+733 RGCSGPPGGAPAK
-746 PHQELCSLDGKPRI
+746 PHQELGGLEGKLRMGLQ
-760 DFHHLDKGRAA
+760 HLEKGRAA
-771 SSPPHSNCE
+771 SSSPHSNGE
-780 TGTSEQLSKPVLAGE
+780 TGVLEQLSKPGLTGE
-795 SMYKRRREGSN
+795 SMYRRRRDDSS

-813 PVEQGDRS
+813 PVEQRDRN

-848 QGSWSSRSASP
+848 QGSWSSRSVSP

-869 AAPRSPCPEGPFD
+869 AAPRSPCPEGPPEP
-882 LFSERAEVQVA
+882 FSEGAEVQVA
-893 NLDYRMSRKDLQKTL
+893 NLDYRMSRKDLQQTL

-918 QAVELS
+918 KAVELS

-933 IVQMLSLQQAIRAI
+933 TIQMLHLRQAISAV

-957 KRIRVSLITSGSSKS
+957 KRIQVSLITGGSNKS

-978 EIISILQDAPANCL
+978 EIISILQDSPANCL

-1005 SHKFVVGDLYRLP
+1005 SRKLVVGDLYKLP
-1018 EVVAV
+1018 EVVSV

-1031 VCLLSSSQI
+1031 VCLLPSSLI

-1077 YTQQNFSEADFDPD
+1077 YAQQDFSEADFDPD

-1098 VMSLSTLASE
+1098 AMSLSTLASE

-1119 LPLLSFPDCYAA
+1119 LPLLSFADCYAA

-1210 KSQPSCIMPISK
+1210 KSQPSCIMPMSK

-1288 QASKQVAIR
+1288 QASKQVSIK

-1303 HWCFSRDWRVIDYGV
+1303 HWCFSRDWRVIDYGI
-1318 CDLMDLL
+1318 CELMDLL
-1325 AEIPDTTITIMHQD
+1325 MEIPDTTITITPQD
-1339 TDTVICVPKR
+1339 MDTIISVPKR
-1349 ERTAEEIERTKQ
+1349 DRTMEEMERTKQ

-1373 PHCRMSFSKFIPT
+1373 PHCRMPFSKFIPT

-1414 VLMVLE
+1414 ILMVLE
-1420 CGEEKLLTLTEVERI
+1420 CGEEKVLTLTEVERI

-1450 NSSLPVSQLLTEYSK
+1450 NSSIPVSQLLTEYSK

-1480 LPALLTKLR
+1480 LPALLSKLC

-1504 LINRKSLRSLTSQL
+1504 LINRKSLRLLTSQIL
-1518 LALLMSQEE
+1518 SLLMSQVEE
-1527 EHVIKG
+1527 QVTKG
-1533 LKVEELSQHY
+1533 LRVDALSEHY
-1543 QSVHGASLNPCEYG
+1543 LTVYGAPLNPCEYG

-1578 IDENSNTGSTA
+1578 GEDDKAGSTT
-1589 SGQGEGWVRLTR
+1589 SGRGEEWVRLTK
-1601 LYQFARNVRA
+1601 LYQFARNVRG

-1623 TEFPGAYNKFTG
+1623 TDFHGAYNKFTG
-1635 YSLEP
+1635 CSLEP
-1640 RSYGYASTDELL
+1640 RCYGYMSTDELL

-1661 KGHGHK
+1661 KGHGRK
-1667 RIIVLKNDMKA
+1667 KIIVLKNDMKGKA
-1678 KASLSIPNSPQPEEN
+1678 KGSFSAPNSPLPGEY
-1693 TESPRDSPVSNAT
+1693 TESPRDSPISIAT
-1706 SGARSPSNTGDDV
+1706 SGAESPGGD
-1719 ATESELLCL
+1719 AAAESELLCL

-1745 PQLHPDPVIL
+1745 PQLHPDPVLL
-1755 QQMDLIHFEE
+1755 QETDLIHFEE
-1765 KAPPPAESDEPDVAA
+1765 KIPPTVSDETEVAA
-1780 AAVTGSIFTPTEQ
+1780 VADTTSESPEQ
-1793 PGSTDNSAGT
+1793 PGSVEDSAVT
-1803 KHPQAPDMKKIPSS
+1803 KPPPPPVKPLLSM
-1817 VDSPSRR
+1817 DSPSRR
-1824 GTRSKIRLAAN
+1824 ATRSKFKLAAN
-1835 FSGL
+1835 FSFTTGL

>member
-1 MEGLEKERSIRSFRP
+1 MMEGLGKERSICSSRP
-16 FAWPSHPKTEAPTL
+16 FPWLGHPKTESSTL

-36 CFSTNETTAPPHT
+36 CFSTNETAAPPHIY
-49 DTENSYMESRKA
+49 TENTYMESRKA
-61 VLELKDVPPPPPPPH
+61 VLELKDVPPPPPH
-76 HTSIS
+76 HTSSS
-81 QSSQPSQPFSLAP
+81 QSSQPFSLAP
-94 LPLPPACLPPP
+94 LPLPPPCLLPP
-105 QLTQDSHQQKPPPKH
+105 QLPQDSHQQQPT
-120 QQEGPSPKVSNC
+120 QQQQQKGASPKVSVC
-132 THCDYCSTDVY
+132 TQCDYCSTEGY
-143 GLLGGGGV
+143 GLLGSGGSV
-151 AGSSSSIAGVVSLY
+151 GSNSSIAGVVSLY
-165 TSPGS
+165 MAPGS
-170 LGAPV
+170 MEAP
-175 STCTISRCGP
+175 SSSSSIRRSGTCSV
-185 CSLASSSAHR
+185 ASSVHQ
-195 YKPNLSHRSGGDAP
+195 YKHILSCSSGGKALDP
-209 NPLLSLGYKPQLPS
+209 FLGLGCKPQMPS
-223 SVATSQPLSSHP
+223 SVATSQPVSSHP

-242 LLHTHPSVQHPYSQ
+242 LLHAYPAVSLPCSQPSI
-256 SSLFPSSAPPA
+256 SSSSAPLA
-267 FSLPCFSSQPA
+267 SSLPSISSLPA
-278 PLNDS
+278 PLHGS
-283 CLASSGYYTC
+283 CLGSSGYYTC
-293 GVDCSTAARRS
+293 GVDCSPSARRS
-304 QRSTF
+304 QRSTAL
-309 GDHPTTTTITT
+309 GEHPTSTTITT
-320 TTTSAQF
+320 TTTSAHF
-327 CSNPVHLNV
+327 CSNPMHLNV
-336 ERTVFVKGAHYCKEC
+336 ERTVCVRGAHYCQEC
-351 LLKPVN
+351 LLKPMN
-357 GLTSESDN
+357 GLVSESVNAWPN
-365 VWPSVPLPQTTPL
+365 VPIPQTTPI

-387 TSSDGMVL
+387 TSSDSL
-395 MPSTN
+395 MLMSKTS
-400 LGNTGQ
+400 LSKTGQ
-406 KYGSPEN
+406 KYGSPE
-413 SGPEN
+413 SAGPEN

-435 GRSAGA
+435 GRSAGS
-441 VVQRIRSRFFQGHRE
+441 VVERIRSRFFQGHRE

-544 NHTSPALL
+544 NHTSQALL
-552 QHAHRHVAFQDITAD
+552 QHAHRHVAFQEITAD
-567 LPPRMLVKSQ
+567 LPRMLVKAQ
-577 PSFNLYVHNLPV
+577 PSFNLLYVHNLPV
-589 NCDKSLRNSVKLRL
+589 NCDKSLRNAVKLRL

-613 VLSIS
+613 VLGMTQ
-618 HGTAVLR
+618 GTAVLR
-625 FGSREAA
+625 FGSPEAA
-632 VRARKR
+632 SRARKR
-638 MENEDVFGH
+638 MENEDVFGR

-654 PRPRDDASPEPEHQ
+654 PRPRWDESPDPELQ
-668 SQSHNLLQA
+668 SQPHHLPAPHPQT

-691 PPSISSFSFLPL
+691 PLSISSSFLPL
-703 EKTRS
+703 EKPRS

-714 ATRPCHT
+714 ATRPCYT
-721 PGPLPERPYSPR
+721 PGPVPERPYSPK
-733 RGCSGPPGGPPAK
+733 RGCSGPPGGAPAK
-746 PHQELCSLDGKPRI
+746 PHQELGSVEGKPKM
-760 DFHHLDKGRAA
+760 DFQYLNKGRPA
-771 SSPPHSNCE
+771 SSSPHSNGE
-780 TGTSEQLSKPVLAGE
+780 TGSLEQVTKPGLTGE
-795 SMYKRRREGSN
+795 SIYRRRREGSN
-806 PRSVTES
+806 PRSATES

-821 SGEFQIST
+821 SAEFQIST

-869 AAPRSPCPEGPFD
+869 TAPRSPRPEGTPEP
-882 LFSERAEVQVA
+882 FSEGAEVQVA
-893 NLDYRMSRKDLQKTL
+893 NLDYRMSRKDLQQTL

-918 QAVELS
+918 KAVELS

-933 IVQMLSLQQAIRAI
+933 TIQMLSLQQAISAV

-957 KRIRVSLITSGSSKS
+957 KRIQVSLITGGSCKS
-972 LAMLST
+972 LAMLSS
-978 EIISILQDAPANCL
+978 EIISILQEAPANCL

-1005 SHKFVVGDLYRLP
+1005 SRKLVVGDLYRLP
-1018 EVVAV
+1018 DIVAV

-1031 VCLLSSSQI
+1031 VCLLPSSQI

-1053 SSSASGSPV
+1053 SSSTSGSPV
-1062 VFEELEYHEPVCRQH
+1062 VFEELDYHEPVCRQH
-1077 YTQQNFSEADFDPD
+1077 YAQQDFSEADFDPD

-1119 LPLLSFPDCYAA
+1119 LPLLSFTDCYED
-1131 KFSPLQLGNETLEGG
+1131 KFSQLQVGNETLEDS

-1173 IHNKPPAPN
+1173 IHNRPPAPN
-1182 SEPWIQRCKSPV
+1182 SESWIQRCKSPV

-1210 KSQPSCIMPISK
+1210 KSQPSCMMPISK

-1242 SKLLELLEAVPH
+1242 TKLLELLEAVPH

-1288 QASKQVAIR
+1288 QASKQVAIN

-1325 AEIPDTTITIMHQD
+1325 TEIPDTTITITHQE
-1339 TDTVICVPKR
+1339 TDTIISVPKR
-1349 ERTAEEIERTKQ
+1349 ERTVEEMERTKQ

-1373 PHCRMSFSKFIPT
+1373 PHCRMPFSKFIPT

-1401 FTKLMELFEAIPD
+1401 FTKLMELFEAIPE

-1420 CGEEKLLTLTEVERI
+1420 CGEEKVLTLTEVERI

-1450 NSSLPVSQLLTEYSK
+1450 NSSLPVNQLLTEYSK

-1480 LPALLTKLR
+1480 LPALLAKLC
-1489 HVVKVVDGSEGREVQ
+1489 HVVKVVDGSEGREVL

-1518 LALLMSQEE
+1518 LALLMSQEDQ
-1527 EHVIKG
+1527 VTKG
-1533 LKVEELSQHY
+1533 LKVEELSQRY
-1543 QSVHGASLNPCEYG
+1543 LAVHGAPLNPCEYG

-1578 IDENSNTGSTA
+1578 YDESATFGNTAGSR
-1589 SGQGEGWVRLTR
+1589 SEDWVRLTR
-1601 LYQFARNVRA
+1601 LYQFARYVRA

-1623 TEFPGAYNKFTG
+1623 TEFQGAYNKFTG
-1635 YSLEP
+1635 CSIEP
-1640 RSYGYASTDELL
+1640 RSYGYTSTDELL

-1678 KASLSIPNSPQPEEN
+1678 RASSSVPNSPQPGEN
-1693 TESPRDSPVSNAT
+1693 TESPRDSPISSVD
-1706 SGARSPSNTGDDV
+1706 SGAQSSGGDV
-1719 ATESELLCL
+1719 AAESELLCL
-1728 TSPVD
+1728 TSPMD

-1745 PQLHPDPVIL
+1745 PQLHPDPVLL
-1755 QQMDLIHFEE
+1755 QQADLIHFEE
-1765 KAPPPAESDEPDVAA
+1765 KTPPPQPPTENDEPVVAVA
-1780 AAVTGSIFTPTEQ
+1780 KP
-1793 PGSTDNSAGT
+1793 P
-1803 KHPQAPDMKKIPSS
+1803 PPPDMKPPLST
-1817 VDSPSRR
+1817 DSPSRR
-1824 GTRSKIRLAAN
+1824 ATRSRIKLAAN
-1835 FSGL
+1835 FTFTADL

>member
-1 MEGLEKERSIRSFRP
+1 MMEGLENERSICSSSP
-16 FAWPSHPKTEAPTL
+16 YPWLNHPKPEASTL

-36 CFSTNETTAPPHT
+36 CFSTYETTSLHHR
-49 DTENSYMESRKA
+49 DKENNYMDNRKA
-61 VLELKDVPPPPPPPH
+61 VLELKDVPPPPPH
-76 HTSIS
+76 HTSSS
-81 QSSQPSQPFSLAP
+81 QSSQPFSSLAP
-94 LPLPPACLPPP
+94 LPMPPPCLPPP
-105 QLTQDSHQQKPPPKH
+105 QLTQDSHQPPPPPQQH
-120 QQEGPSPKVSNC
+120 QEGASPKVSIC
-132 THCDYCSTDVY
+132 TQCDYCRTDGY

-151 AGSSSSIAGVVSLY
+151 VGSSSSVAGVVSVY
-165 TSPGS
+165 MAPSS
-170 LGAPV
+170 VGAP
-175 STCTISRCGP
+175 ISSSRSDS
-185 CSLASSSAHR
+185 CSVASSVHQ
-195 YKPNLSHRSGGDAP
+195 YKHNLSCGSGGEVLD
-209 NPLLSLGYKPQLPS
+209 PLLSLGYKPQLLS
-223 SVATSQPLSSHP
+223 SVATSQPISSHP
-235 YLPCCSG
+235 YLSCCSG
-242 LLHTHPSVQHPYSQ
+242 LLHTYPSAPLSCSQ
-256 SSLFPSSAPPA
+256 PSLFTSSAPLA
-267 FSLPCFSSQPA
+267 SSLPCVSTLPT
-278 PLNDS
+278 PLHGS

-293 GVDCSTAARRS
+293 GVDCCPSARRS
-304 QRSTF
+304 QRSTL

-320 TTTSAQF
+320 TTTSAHF
-327 CSNPVHLNV
+327 CSNPMHLNV
-336 ERTVFVKGAHYCKEC
+336 ERTVCVKGAHYCQDC
-351 LLKPVN
+351 LLKPMN
-357 GLTSESDN
+357 GLPSESDK
-365 VWPSVPLPQTTPL
+365 VWPNIPVPHTAPI

-387 TSSDGMVL
+387 TSSDSMML
-395 MPSTN
+395 MPSTS
-400 LGNTGQ
+400 LGKTGQ
-406 KYGSPEN
+406 KYGSPES

-435 GRSAGA
+435 GRSAAA

-544 NHTSPALL
+544 NHTSSALL
-552 QHAHRHVAFQDITAD
+552 QHANCHVAFQEITAD
-567 LPPRMLVKSQ
+567 LPPRMLVKAQ
-577 PSFNLYVHNLPV
+577 PSFNLLYAHNLPV
-589 NCDKSLRNSVKLRL
+589 NCDKSLRNAVKLRL

-613 VLSIS
+613 VLGMSQ
-618 HGTAVLR
+618 GTAVLR
-625 FGSREAA
+625 FGSPEAA
-632 VRARKR
+632 ARARKR

-654 PRPRDDASPEPEHQ
+654 PRPRDDASPEPELQ
-668 SQSHNLLQA
+668 SRSHHLLQPQT
-677 LPQPFQTQDSVFAP
+677 LPQTSQNQDSVFAP
-691 PPSISSFSFLPL
+691 PPTISSFSFLPL
-703 EKTRS
+703 EKPRS

-714 ATRPCHT
+714 TTRPCHT
-721 PGPLPERPYSPR
+721 PGPVPERPYSPR
-733 RGCSGPPGGPPAK
+733 RGCSGPPGGAPAK
-746 PHQELCSLDGKPRI
+746 PHQELGSLEGKPRMG
-760 DFHHLDKGRAA
+760 FHLPEKGRTA
-771 SSPPHSNCE
+771 SSSPHSNGE
-780 TGTSEQLSKPVLAGE
+780 TGVLDQLSKPGLTGE
-795 SMYKRRREGSN
+795 SIYRRRREGSN
-806 PRSVTES
+806 PRSVNES
-813 PVEQGDRS
+813 PVEQVDRS

-869 AAPRSPCPEGPFD
+869 TAPRSPCPEGPPQP
-882 LFSERAEVQVA
+882 FSDGAEVQVA
-893 NLDYRMSRKDLQKTL
+893 NLDYRMSRKDLQQTL

-918 QAVELS
+918 KAVELS

-933 IVQMLSLQQAIRAI
+933 TIQMLFLQQAISAV

-957 KRIRVSLITSGSSKS
+957 KRIQVSLITGGNNKS

-1005 SHKFVVGDLYRLP
+1005 SRKLVVGDLYRLP

-1031 VCLLSSSQI
+1031 VCLLPSSLI

-1053 SSSASGSPV
+1053 SSSTSGSPV

-1077 YTQQNFSEADFDPD
+1077 YTQQDFSEADFDPD

-1119 LPLLSFPDCYAA
+1119 LPLLSFPECYAA

-1146 VPLEHLIT
+1146 VSLEHLIT

-1210 KSQPSCIMPISK
+1210 KSQPSCIMPMSK

-1288 QASKQVAIR
+1288 QASKQVAIK

-1303 HWCFSRDWRVIDYGV
+1303 HWCFSRDWRIIDYGI

-1325 AEIPDTTITIMHQD
+1325 TEIPDTTITITHQD
-1339 TDTVICVPKR
+1339 TDTVISVPKR
-1349 ERTAEEIERTKQ
+1349 ERTVEEMERTKQ

-1373 PHCRMSFSKFIPT
+1373 PHCRMPFSKFIPT

-1414 VLMVLE
+1414 ILMVLE
-1420 CGEEKLLTLTEVERI
+1420 CGEEKVLTLTEVERI

-1480 LPALLTKLR
+1480 LPALLTKLC

-1518 LALLMSQEE
+1518 LSLLMSQEE
-1527 EHVIKG
+1527 DQVSNG
-1533 LKVEELSQHY
+1533 LRVDVLSEQY
-1543 QSVHGASLNPCEYG
+1543 RTVHGALLNPCEYG

-1578 IDENSNTGSTA
+1578 SDDNNAGVTA
-1589 SGQGEGWVRLTR
+1589 GGRGEDWVRLTR
-1601 LYQFARNVRA
+1601 LYQFARNIRA

-1623 TEFPGAYNKFTG
+1623 TEFQGAYNKFTG
-1635 YSLEP
+1635 CSLEP
-1640 RSYGYASTDELL
+1640 RSYGYISVDELL

-1661 KGHGHK
+1661 KGHGRK

-1678 KASLSIPNSPQPEEN
+1678 RASSSAPNSPQPEEN
-1693 TESPRDSPVSNAT
+1693 MESPRDSPVSSA
-1706 SGARSPSNTGDDV
+1706 SGAQSPDGDT
-1719 ATESELLCL
+1719 ASESELLCL

-1745 PQLHPDPVIL
+1745 PQLHPDPIL
-1755 QQMDLIHFEE
+1755 LQETDLIHFE
-1765 KAPPPAESDEPDVAA
+1765 KTPPPPESEPAVAA
-1780 AAVTGSIFTPTEQ
+1780 VA
-1793 PGSTDNSAGT
+1793 GSTSELLGSTENSAAT
-1803 KHPQAPDMKKIPSS
+1803 KPPPPPDMKTPLSAE
-1817 VDSPSRR
+1817 SPSRR
-1824 GTRSKIRLAAN
+1824 ATRSRIKLAAN
-1835 FSGL
+1835 FSFTAGL

>member
-1 MEGLEKERSIRSFRP
+1 MMEGLGKERSICNSRP
-16 FAWPSHPKTEAPTL
+16 LPWPNHPKTEPPTL

-36 CFSTNETTAPPHT
+36 CFSTDETNSLCHT
-49 DTENSYMESRKA
+49 DKENNYMDNRKA
-61 VLELKDVPPPPPPPH
+61 VLELKDVPPPPQ
-76 HTSIS
+76 HTSSS
-81 QSSQPSQPFSLAP
+81 QSSQPFSLAP
-94 LPLPPACLPPP
+94 LPLPPPCLHTP
-105 QLTQDSHQQKPPPKH
+105 QITQDPLQQLPLQQQ
-120 QQEGPSPKVSNC
+120 QQEGASPKPIN
-132 THCDYCSTDVY
+132 D
-143 GLLGGGGV
+143 
-151 AGSSSSIAGVVSLY
+151 
-165 TSPGS
+165 
-170 LGAPV
+170 
-175 STCTISRCGP
+175 
-185 CSLASSSAHR
+185 LA
-195 YKPNLSHRSGGDAP
+195 
-209 NPLLSLGYKPQLPS
+209 
-223 SVATSQPLSSHP
+223 VT
-235 YLPCCSG
+235 
-242 LLHTHPSVQHPYSQ
+242 
-256 SSLFPSSAPPA
+256 
-267 FSLPCFSSQPA
+267 
-278 PLNDS
+278 
-283 CLASSGYYTC
+283 
-293 GVDCSTAARRS
+293 
-304 QRSTF
+304 
-309 GDHPTTTTITT
+309 
-320 TTTSAQF
+320 
-327 CSNPVHLNV
+327 
-336 ERTVFVKGAHYCKEC
+336 
-351 LLKPVN
+351 
-357 GLTSESDN
+357 ESDKVWHN
-365 VWPSVPLPQTTPL
+365 VAVPQTAPI

-387 TSSDGMVL
+387 TSSDGMIL
-395 MPSTN
+395 MPSTS
-400 LGNTGQ
+400 LGKTGQ
-406 KYGSPEN
+406 KYGSPE
-413 SGPEN
+413 SCGTEN

-441 VVQRIRSRFFQGHRE
+441 VVERIRSRFFQGHRE

-544 NHTSPALL
+544 NHTSSALL
-552 QHAHRHVAFQDITAD
+552 QHAHCHVAFQEITAD
-567 LPPRMLVKSQ
+567 LPPRMIVKEQ
-577 PSFNLYVHNLPV
+577 PSYNLLYVHNLPV
-589 NCDKSLRNSVKLRL
+589 NCDKSLRNAVKLRL

-613 VLSIS
+613 VLGMSQ
-618 HGTAVLR
+618 GTAVLR
-625 FGSREAA
+625 FGSPEAA
-632 VRARKR
+632 ARARKR
-638 MENEDVFGH
+638 MENEDVFGR

-654 PRPRDDASPEPEHQ
+654 PRPRDEGSPEPVLQ
-668 SQSHNLLQA
+668 SRTHLLPQPQA
-677 LPQPFQTQDSVFAP
+677 LPHSYQNQDSVFAP
-691 PPSISSFSFLPL
+691 TPPISSFSFLPL
-703 EKTRS
+703 EKPRS

-714 ATRPCHT
+714 ATRPFNT
-721 PGPLPERPYSPR
+721 SGPVPERPYSPR
-733 RGCSGPPGGPPAK
+733 RGCSGPPGGASARPL
-746 PHQELCSLDGKPRI
+746 QESGNLEGKPRMG
-760 DFHHLDKGRAA
+760 FLNPEKGRAA
-771 SSPPHSNCE
+771 SSSPQSNGE
-780 TGTSEQLSKPVLAGE
+780 TGSLERLPKPGLTGE
-795 SMYKRRREGSN
+795 YIYRRRREGSN

-869 AAPRSPCPEGPFD
+869 AAPRSPCPERPSEPFSD
-882 LFSERAEVQVA
+882 GAEVQVA
-893 NLDYRMSRKDLQKTL
+893 NLDYRMSRKDLQQTL

-918 QAVELS
+918 KAVELS

-933 IVQMLSLQQAIRAI
+933 TVRMLSLQQAISAI

-957 KRIRVSLITSGSSKS
+957 KRIQVSLITGGGSKS
-972 LAMLST
+972 LALLST
-978 EIISILQDAPANCL
+978 EIISVLQDAPANCL

-1005 SHKFVVGDLYRLP
+1005 SRKLVVGDLYRLP
-1018 EVVAV
+1018 EVVSL
-1023 REQGGSRL
+1023 REQGSSRL
-1031 VCLLSSSQI
+1031 VCLLPSSQI

-1062 VFEELEYHEPVCRQH
+1062 VFEELEYHDPVCRQH
-1077 YTQQNFSEADFDPD
+1077 YKQQDFSEADFDPD

-1098 VMSLSTLASE
+1098 LMSLSTLTSE
-1108 VHSLLQSHEGT
+1108 IHSLLQSHEGT

-1131 KFSPLQLGNETLEGG
+1131 RFNTLQLGNETLEGG
-1146 VPLEHLIT
+1146 VPLEHLLT

-1173 IHNKPPAPN
+1173 IHNKPPALN

-1210 KSQPSCIMPISK
+1210 KSQPSCVMPISK

-1288 QASKQVAIR
+1288 QASKQVAIK

-1325 AEIPDTTITIMHQD
+1325 TEIPDTTITITHQD
-1339 TDTVICVPKR
+1339 TDTVISVPKR
-1349 ERTAEEIERTKQ
+1349 ERTVEEVERTKQ

-1373 PHCRMSFSKFIPT
+1373 PHCRMPFSKFIPT

-1414 VLMVLE
+1414 ILTVLE
-1420 CGEEKLLTLTEVERI
+1420 CGEEKVLTLTEVERI

-1450 NSSLPVSQLLTEYSK
+1450 NSSLPVTQLLTEYSK
-1465 TFGYGLRLQDYDASS
+1465 TYGYGLRLQDYDASS
-1480 LPALLTKLR
+1480 LPALLTKLC
-1489 HVVKVVDGSEGREVQ
+1489 HVVKVVDGTEGREVQ

-1518 LALLMSQEE
+1518 LCLLMSQEE
-1527 EHVIKG
+1527 QQVAKG
-1533 LKVEELSQHY
+1533 LKVEVLSQQY
-1543 QSVHGASLNPCEYG
+1543 LMVHGVALNPCEYG

-1564 LKSLPYLVELYHEE
+1564 LKSLPYLVELYYEE
-1578 IDENSNTGSTA
+1578 TNDDSNA
-1589 SGQGEGWVRLTR
+1589 DSGRGEEWVRLTR

-1623 TEFPGAYNKFTG
+1623 NEFTGAFNKFTG
-1635 YSLEP
+1635 CVLEP
-1640 RSYGYASTDELL
+1640 RYYGYISTDELL
-1652 SAIPQVVWI
+1652 GAIPQVVWI

-1678 KASLSIPNSPQPEEN
+1678 RASSSVANSPQPGEN
-1693 TESPRDSPVSNAT
+1693 TETPRDSPVSNST
-1706 SGARSPSNTGDDV
+1706 SGVQSPGCDV
-1719 ATESELLCL
+1719 AVESELLCL

-1745 PQLHPDPVIL
+1745 PQLHPDPVLL
-1755 QQMDLIHFEE
+1755 QQTDLIHFEE
-1765 KAPPPAESDEPDVAA
+1765 RTPKTEPAGESSVSTCVSEQTEVAGDTSEPPEQQQQ
-1780 AAVTGSIFTPTEQ
+1780 Q
-1793 PGSTDNSAGT
+1793 PGSTEDSSSVSKLSPSPDT
-1803 KHPQAPDMKKIPSS
+1803 KTTLS

-1824 GTRSKIRLAAN
+1824 AARSRIKLAAN
-1835 FSGL
+1835 FSFSAGP

>member
-1 MEGLEKERSIRSFRP
+1 
-16 FAWPSHPKTEAPTL
+16 
-30 LWKLKD
+30 
-36 CFSTNETTAPPHT
+36 
-49 DTENSYMESRKA
+49 MESRKP

-76 HTSIS
+76 HTSSS
-81 QSSQPSQPFSLAP
+81 QSSQSFSLAP
-94 LPLPPACLPPP
+94 IPMPLPCLPPP
-105 QLTQDSHQQKPPPKH
+105 PQLAQGSQQ
-120 QQEGPSPKVSNC
+120 QQEGLSPKVSIC
-132 THCDYCSTDVY
+132 THCDYCSTDGY

-151 AGSSSSIAGVVSLY
+151 VSSGSGSSIAGVVSLY
-165 TSPGS
+165 SAPGS
-170 LGAPV
+170 VGSP
-175 STCTISRCGP
+175 ISSINRSGP
-185 CSLASSSAHR
+185 CSVASSVHQYKNDLSCRSEGEAH
-195 YKPNLSHRSGGDAP
+195 D
-209 NPLLSLGYKPQLPS
+209 PLLSLGYRPQLHS
-223 SVATSQPLSSHP
+223 SVATSQPVSSHP

-242 LLHTHPSVQHPYSQ
+242 LHHTC
-256 SSLFPSSAPPA
+256 SAQGFAFVLENMLSRCIPLVATVSGICDPVTCMDYLQPMNGPA
-267 FSLPCFSSQPA
+267 SEPDKAWPNVPA
-278 PLNDS
+278 PQ
-283 CLASSGYYTC
+283 
-293 GVDCSTAARRS
+293 TA
-304 QRSTF
+304 
-309 GDHPTTTTITT
+309 PI
-320 TTTSAQF
+320 
-327 CSNPVHLNV
+327 PV
-336 ERTVFVKGAHYCKEC
+336 
-351 LLKPVN
+351 
-357 GLTSESDN
+357 
-365 VWPSVPLPQTTPL
+365 
-378 PIPICNGCG
+378 PICNGCG

-395 MPSTN
+395 MPSTS
-400 LGNTGQ
+400 LGKIGQ
-406 KYGSPEN
+406 KYGSPDN

-435 GRSAGA
+435 GRSAAA

-508 HTAPATVV
+508 HTAPTTVV

-544 NHTSPALL
+544 NHTSSALL
-552 QHAHRHVAFQDITAD
+552 QHAHQHVAFQEMTAD
-567 LPPRMLVKSQ
+567 LPPRMLVKAQ
-577 PSFNLYVHNLPV
+577 PSFNLLYVHNLPV
-589 NCDKSLRNSVKLRL
+589 NCDKSLRNAVKLRL

-613 VLSIS
+613 VLGMSQ
-618 HGTAVLR
+618 GTAVLR
-625 FGSREAA
+625 FGSPEAA
-632 VRARKR
+632 ARARKR
-638 MENEDVFGH
+638 MENEDVYGH
-647 RISLSFS
+647 RISLSFF
-654 PRPRDDASPEPEHQ
+654 PQPRDEA
-668 SQSHNLLQA
+668 
-677 LPQPFQTQDSVFAP
+677 
-691 PPSISSFSFLPL
+691 
-703 EKTRS
+703 
-708 PRRPRR
+708 
-714 ATRPCHT
+714 
-721 PGPLPERPYSPR
+721 
-733 RGCSGPPGGPPAK
+733 
-746 PHQELCSLDGKPRI
+746 SLDSGLQKRPNQGSLCLCVNI
-760 DFHHLDKGRAA
+760 SHFQSCLF
-771 SSPPHSNCE
+771 SSSSNGGFCSKSNVISKQIYLFDSSQRRMR
-780 TGTSEQLSKPVLAGE
+780 SES
-795 SMYKRRREGSN
+795 SN
-806 PRSVTES
+806 PRSLTES
-813 PVEQGDRS
+813 PFEKGNKS

-848 QGSWSSRSASP
+848 QGSWSSRSVSP
-859 CLSSRSSPLL
+859 CMSSRSSPIL
-869 AAPRSPCPEGPFD
+869 AAPRSPCPEGSPEP
-882 LFSERAEVQVA
+882 FSEGAEVQVG
-893 NLDYRMSRKDLQKTL
+893 NLDYRMSRKDLQQML

-918 QAVELS
+918 KAVELS

-933 IVQMLSLQQAIRAI
+933 TVQMLSLQHAISAV
-947 SGLHRYKIGG
+947 SGLHRYKIGS
-957 KRIRVSLITSGSSKS
+957 KRIQVSLITGGNSKS

-978 EIISILQDAPANCL
+978 EIVTILQDAPANCL

-1005 SHKFVVGDLYRLP
+1005 CRKLVVGDLYRLP
-1018 EVVAV
+1018 EVVAI

-1031 VCLLSSSQI
+1031 VCLLPSSQI
-1040 RQSPLGSSQSQEG
+1040 RQSPLGSSQSQDG

-1077 YTQQNFSEADFDPD
+1077 YAKQDFSEADFDPD
-1091 SYKIPFV
+1091 SFKIPFV

-1182 SEPWIQRCKSPV
+1182 QTEPWFQRCKSPV

-1210 KSQPSCIMPISK
+1210 KSQSSCIMPISK

-1288 QASKQVAIR
+1288 QASKQVAIK

-1303 HWCFSRDWRVIDYGV
+1303 HWCFSRDWKVVNYGI

-1325 AEIPDTTITIMHQD
+1325 NEIPETTITVTVHA
-1339 TDTVICVPKR
+1339 TDTVISVPKR
-1349 ERTAEEIERTKQ
+1349 ERTVEEMEHTKQ
-1361 FGKEVVDLLRHQ
+1361 FAKEVVDLLRHQ
-1373 PHCRMSFSKFIPT
+1373 PHCRMPFSKFIPT

-1420 CGEEKLLTLTEVERI
+1420 CGEEKILTLTEVERI

-1480 LPALLTKLR
+1480 LPALLTKLC
-1489 HVVKVVDGSEGREVQ
+1489 HVVKVVDGSGGREVQ

-1527 EHVIKG
+1527 EQVTRG
-1533 LKVEELSQHY
+1533 LKVEELSQY
-1543 QSVHGASLNPCEYG
+1543 YLNVHGAPLNPCEYG

-1564 LKSLPYLVELYHEE
+1564 LKSLPYLVEVTGDTATDHG
-1578 IDENSNTGSTA
+1578 DE
-1589 SGQGEGWVRLTR
+1589 WVRLTR
-1601 LYQFARNVRA
+1601 LYQFARNIRA

-1623 TEFPGAYNKFTG
+1623 TEFHGAYTKFTG
-1635 YSLEP
+1635 CSLES

-1652 SAIPQVVWI
+1652 SSIPQVVWI

-1667 RIIVLKNDMKA
+1667 RIIVLKNDMK
-1678 KASLSIPNSPQPEEN
+1678 
-1693 TESPRDSPVSNAT
+1693 D
-1706 SGARSPSNTGDDV
+1706 
-1719 ATESELLCL
+1719 SELLCL

-1745 PQLHPDPVIL
+1745 PQLHPDRVLL
-1755 QQMDLIHFEE
+1755 QQGDLIHFEE
-1765 KAPPPAESDEPDVAA
+1765 KTLPSELQL
-1780 AAVTGSIFTPTEQ
+1780 AAVAVTDSTCVPPEQ
-1793 PGSTDNSAGT
+1793 PGSTEDSKIIKPHTVPNT
-1803 KHPQAPDMKKIPSS
+1803 KTPLSM
-1817 VDSPSRR
+1817 DSPSRR
-1824 GTRSKIRLAAN
+1824 ATRSRIKLAAN
-1835 FSGL
+1835 FSFKAGL

>member
-1 MEGLEKERSIRSFRP
+1 MMEGLGKERSICSSRP
-16 FAWPSHPKTEAPTL
+16 FPCLSHPKTEASTL

-36 CFSTNETTAPPHT
+36 CFSTNETTSPHQT
-49 DTENSYMESRKA
+49 DKETNYMDNRKP
-61 VLELKDVPPPPPPPH
+61 VLELKDVPPPPPH
-76 HTSIS
+76 HTSSSQLS
-81 QSSQPSQPFSLAP
+81 QSFSLAP
-94 LPLPPACLPPP
+94 LPLPPPPPCLPPP
-105 QLTQDSHQQKPPPKH
+105 PPLTQDSHEQQQPPQQQ
-120 QQEGPSPKVSNC
+120 QQEGARPKVSIC
-132 THCDYCSTDVY
+132 TRCNYGSTDGY
-143 GLLGGGGV
+143 GLLGGH
-151 AGSSSSIAGVVSLY
+151 SSVAGVVSLY
-165 TSPGS
+165 MAPGALGTPISSSSTSRS
-170 LGAPV
+170 AL
-175 STCTISRCGP
+175 
-185 CSLASSSAHR
+185 CSVASSVHQ
-195 YKPNLSHRSGGDAP
+195 YKHSCGSRGEVFD
-209 NPLLSLGYKPQLPS
+209 PLLNFSCKPQQPS

-242 LLHTHPSVQHPYSQ
+242 LLHAYPTVPLPCRQP
-256 SSLFPSSAPPA
+256 SLFPSSAPPA
-267 FSLPCFSSQPA
+267 SSLPSISSLPA
-278 PLNDS
+278 PLHGS
-283 CLASSGYYTC
+283 CLASSGFYTC
-293 GVDCSTAARRS
+293 GVDCSPSARRS
-304 QRSTF
+304 QRSIL
-309 GDHPTTTTITT
+309 GDHPATTTITT
-320 TTTSAQF
+320 TTTSAHF
-327 CSNPVHLNV
+327 CSNPMHLNV
-336 ERTVFVKGAHYCKEC
+336 ERTVCVKGAHYCQEC

-357 GLTSESDN
+357 GLTSESDR
-365 VWPSVPLPQTTPL
+365 VWPNIPVPQTAPV
-378 PIPICNGCG
+378 PICNGCG
-387 TSSDGMVL
+387 TSSDGMML
-395 MPSTN
+395 MPSTS
-400 LGNTGQ
+400 LGKTGY
-406 KYGSPEN
+406 KYGSPES

-544 NHTSPALL
+544 NHTSSALL
-552 QHAHRHVAFQDITAD
+552 QHAHRHVAFQEITAD
-567 LPPRMLVKSQ
+567 LPPRMLVKAQ
-577 PSFNLYVHNLPV
+577 PSFNLLYVHNLPV
-589 NCDKSLRNSVKLRL
+589 ICDKSLRNAVKLRL

-613 VLSIS
+613 VLGMSQ
-618 HGTAVLR
+618 GAAVLR
-625 FGSREAA
+625 FGSPEAA
-632 VRARKR
+632 ARARKR

-654 PRPRDDASPEPEHQ
+654 PRPRDNASPEPE
-668 SQSHNLLQA
+668 LQA
-677 LPQPFQTQDSVFAP
+677 QPHHLPQPQLLPQTYHTQDSVSAP
-691 PPSISSFSFLPL
+691 PPHISSFSFLPL
-703 EKTRS
+703 EKPRS

-714 ATRPCHT
+714 ATRPCYT
-721 PGPLPERPYSPR
+721 PGPVPERPYSPR
-733 RGCSGPPGGPPAK
+733 RGCSGPPGGAPAK
-746 PHQELCSLDGKPRI
+746 PHQELSSLEVKLRMG
-760 DFHHLDKGRAA
+760 FHQLEKGRPA
-771 SSPPHSNCE
+771 SSSPQSNGE
-780 TGTSEQLSKPVLAGE
+780 TGALEQLSKPGLTGE
-795 SMYKRRREGSN
+795 SMYRRRREGSN

-813 PVEQGDRS
+813 PVEQGDGS

-842 SPLVLS
+842 SPLVSS

-869 AAPRSPCPEGPFD
+869 ATPRSPCPEGTPEP
-882 LFSERAEVQVA
+882 FSEGPEVQVA
-893 NLDYRMSRKDLQKTL
+893 NLDYRMSRKDLQQTL
-908 HDTFSRYGRV
+908 YDTFSRYGRV
-918 QAVELS
+918 KSVELS

-933 IVQMLSLQQAIRAI
+933 TVQMLSLQQAISAV

-957 KRIRVSLITSGSSKS
+957 KRIQVSLITGGSNKTLS
-972 LAMLST
+972 LLST
-978 EIISILQDAPANCL
+978 EIICILQDAPANCL

-1005 SHKFVVGDLYRLP
+1005 SRKLVVGDLYKLP

-1031 VCLLSSSQI
+1031 VCLLSNSHI

-1062 VFEELEYHEPVCRQH
+1062 VFEELEYHEPICRQH
-1077 YTQQNFSEADFDPD
+1077 YAQRDFSEADFDPD

-1108 VHSLLQSHEGT
+1108 VHSLLQSHDGT

-1131 KFSPLQLGNETLEGG
+1131 KFSPLQLGNETMEGG

-1173 IHNKPPAPN
+1173 VHNKPPAPN
-1182 SEPWIQRCKSPV
+1182 TEPWIQRCKSPV

-1210 KSQPSCIMPISK
+1210 KSQPSCVMPISK

-1227 HHHFAKQCRVSDYGY
+1227 HHHFAKQCRVSDYGF

-1288 QASKQVAIR
+1288 QASKQVAIK

-1303 HWCFSRDWRVIDYGV
+1303 HWCFSRNWRVIDYGI

-1325 AEIPDTTITIMHQD
+1325 TEIPDTTITITHQA
-1339 TDTVICVPKR
+1339 TDTVISVPKR
-1349 ERTAEEIERTKQ
+1349 ERTVEEMERTKQ

-1373 PHCRMSFSKFIPT
+1373 PHCRMPFSKFIPT

-1414 VLMVLE
+1414 ILMVLE
-1420 CGEEKLLTLTEVERI
+1420 CGEEKVLTLTEVERI
-1435 KALAAQLVKLLRAQK
+1435 KALAAQLVKLLRTQK
-1450 NSSLPVSQLLTEYSK
+1450 NSSLPVNQLLTEYSK

-1480 LPALLTKLR
+1480 LPTLLTKLC
-1489 HVVKVVDGSEGREVQ
+1489 HVVKVVDGLEGREVQ

-1518 LALLMSQEE
+1518 LALLMSQEKE
-1527 EHVIKG
+1527 QVTRG
-1533 LKVEELSQHY
+1533 LKVDELSQHY
-1543 QSVHGASLNPCEYG
+1543 LTVHGALLNPCEYG

-1564 LKSLPYLVELYHEE
+1564 LKSLPYLVELYYEE
-1578 IDENSNTGSTA
+1578 NDEN
-1589 SGQGEGWVRLTR
+1589 GEAGNGEEWVRLTR

-1623 TEFPGAYNKFTG
+1623 TEFQGAYNKFTG
-1635 YSLEP
+1635 CSLEP
-1640 RSYGYASTDELL
+1640 RSYGYTSTDELL

-1667 RIIVLKNDMKA
+1667 KIIVLKNDMKT
-1678 KASLSIPNSPQPEEN
+1678 KPSCSVPNSPQPGEN
-1693 TESPRDSPVSNAT
+1693 TESLRDSPISTAT
-1706 SGARSPSNTGDDV
+1706 SGAQSPAGDV
-1719 ATESELLCL
+1719 ATDSELLCL
-1728 TSPVD
+1728 TAPVD

-1745 PQLHPDPVIL
+1745 PQLHPDPVGL
-1755 QQMDLIHFEE
+1755 QQTDLIHFEDRTQ
-1765 KAPPPAESDEPDVAA
+1765 PPRESDEPEVA
-1780 AAVTGSIFTPTEQ
+1780 VPDGTSDRPEQ
-1793 PGSTDNSAGT
+1793 PGSTKDSAVT
-1803 KHPQAPDMKKIPSS
+1803 KPPPPSETKTTLS
-1817 VDSPSRR
+1817 MDSPSRR
-1824 GTRSKIRLAAN
+1824 ATRSRIKLAAN
-1835 FSGL
+1835 FSFTAGL

>member
-1 MEGLEKERSIRSFRP
+1 MDGLEKERSLCSSRP
-16 FAWPSHPKTEAPTL
+16 FPWLSPRTEASTL

-36 CFSTNETTAPPHT
+36 CFSSDETTSPHQT
-49 DTENSYMESRKA
+49 QTESNHMDNRKA
-61 VLELKDVPPPPPPPH
+61 VLDLKDVPPPLPPH
-76 HTSIS
+76 HA
-81 QSSQPSQPFSLAP
+81 SSSHSAQPFSLAP
-94 LPLPPACLPPP
+94 LPLPPPCLPPPP
-105 QLTQDSHQQKPPPKH
+105 QLTQDSHQQQSSPPPPPQQQH
-120 QQEGPSPKVSNC
+120 QKGASPKVSIC
-132 THCDYCSTDVY
+132 THCDYCSAASY
-143 GLLGGGGV
+143 RSLGGSGV
-151 AGSSSSIAGVVSLY
+151 VGSSSSVAGVVSLY
-165 TSPGS
+165 MTPDS
-170 LGAPV
+170 LGAPS
-175 STCTISRCGP
+175 STSRHGP
-185 CSLASSSAHR
+185 YSVASSVHQFNHNISCGTGR
-195 YKPNLSHRSGGDAP
+195 EVY
-209 NPLLSLGYKPQLPS
+209 NPLLNLGCKPQLPS

-242 LLHTHPSVQHPYSQ
+242 LLHTYPAAPLACSQ
-256 SSLFPSSAPPA
+256 SSPFPSSAPLA
-267 FSLPCFSSQPA
+267 SSLPSVSNLPA
-278 PLNDS
+278 PLHGS
-283 CLASSGYYTC
+283 CLTSSGFYTC
-293 GVDCSTAARRS
+293 GVDCTPSSRRP
-304 QRSTF
+304 QRSIL
-309 GDHPTTTTITT
+309 GDHPSTSTITT
-320 TTTSAQF
+320 TTTSAHF
-327 CSNPVHLNV
+327 CSNPMHLNV
-336 ERTVFVKGAHYCKEC
+336 ERTVCVKGAHFCQEC
-351 LLKPVN
+351 LLKPMN
-357 GLTSESDN
+357 GLTSETDK
-365 VWPSVPLPQTTPL
+365 VWPNV
-378 PIPICNGCG
+378 PIPPTAPIPVPVCNGCG
-387 TSSDGMVL
+387 TSSDGMA
-395 MPSTN
+395 PKSTS
-400 LGNTGQ
+400 LSKSGQ
-406 KYGSPEN
+406 KYGSPES

-425 WDIENCSVPS
+425 WDIENCSVPT

-441 VVQRIRSRFFQGHRE
+441 VVKRIRSRFFQGHRE

-527 LSDLRHRHGFQV
+527 LSDLRYRHGFQV

-544 NHTSPALL
+544 SHVSSALL
-552 QHAHRHVAFQDITAD
+552 QHAHHHVPFQEMTAD
-567 LPPRMLVKSQ
+567 LPPRVLGKAQ
-577 PSFNLYVHNLPV
+577 P
-589 NCDKSLRNSVKLRL
+589 
-603 RRLSDNCGGK
+603 
-613 VLSIS
+613 
-618 HGTAVLR
+618 
-625 FGSREAA
+625 
-632 VRARKR
+632 
-638 MENEDVFGH
+638 
-647 RISLSFS
+647 
-654 PRPRDDASPEPEHQ
+654 
-668 SQSHNLLQA
+668 
-677 LPQPFQTQDSVFAP
+677 
-691 PPSISSFSFLPL
+691 
-703 EKTRS
+703 RS

-714 ATRPCHT
+714 ASRPCHT
-721 PGPLPERPYSPR
+721 PGPVPERPYSPR
-733 RGCSGPPGGPPAK
+733 RGCSGPPGGAPAK
-746 PHQELCSLDGKPRI
+746 PHQEVGSLEVKPKLGI
-760 DFHHLDKGRAA
+760 HYLEKGRTA
-771 SSPPHSNCE
+771 SSSPHSNGE
-780 TGTSEQLSKPVLAGE
+780 AGTLEQLSKPGLTGE
-795 SMYKRRREGSN
+795 SIYRRRREGSN
-806 PRSVTES
+806 PRSAIES
-813 PVEQGDRS
+813 PVEHGDRS

-829 PSAFSKLNLHRSF
+829 PSAFSKLNLQRSF
-842 SPLVLS
+842 SPLILS

-869 AAPRSPCPEGPFD
+869 ATPRSPCPEGPPEPY
-882 LFSERAEVQVA
+882 SEGAEVQVA
-893 NLDYRMSRKDLQKTL
+893 NLDYRMSRKDLQQTL

-918 QAVELS
+918 KAVELS

-933 IVQMLSLQQAIRAI
+933 TVQMLSLQQAISAV

-957 KRIRVSLITSGSSKS
+957 KRIQVSLSTGGSSKS
-972 LAMLST
+972 LALLST
-978 EIISILQDAPANCL
+978 EIICILQDAPANCL

-1005 SHKFVVGDLYRLP
+1005 SRKLVIGDVYRLP

-1031 VCLLSSSQI
+1031 VCLLPNNQI

-1053 SSSASGSPV
+1053 SSASGSPV

-1077 YTQQNFSEADFDPD
+1077 YSQQDFSEADFDPD

-1182 SEPWIQRCKSPV
+1182 SEPWVQRCKSPV

-1210 KSQPSCIMPISK
+1210 KNQPSCIMPISK

-1227 HHHFAKQCRVSDYGY
+1227 HHHFAKQCRVSDYGF

-1288 QASKQVAIR
+1288 QASKQVAIK

-1303 HWCFSRDWRVIDYGV
+1303 HWCFSRDWRVVDYGT

-1325 AEIPDTTITIMHQD
+1325 AEIPDTTITITHQA
-1339 TDTVICVPKR
+1339 TDTVISVPKR
-1349 ERTAEEIERTKQ
+1349 ERTVEEMERTKQ

-1373 PHCRMSFSKFIPT
+1373 PHCRMPFSKFIPT

-1401 FTKLMELFEAIPD
+1401 FTKLMELFEAIPE

-1420 CGEEKLLTLTEVERI
+1420 CGEEKVLTLTEVERI

-1450 NSSLPVSQLLTEYSK
+1450 NSSLPVSELLTEYSK

-1480 LPALLTKLR
+1480 LPALLTKLC

-1518 LALLMSQEE
+1518 LALLMSQEDDQ
-1527 EHVIKG
+1527 VTSG

-1543 QSVHGASLNPCEYG
+1543 HTVHRAVLNPCEYG

-1578 IDENSNTGSTA
+1578 SDENSNTTSPY
-1589 SGQGEGWVRLTR
+1589 GEEWVRLTR
-1601 LYQFARNVRA
+1601 LYQFARNIRG

-1623 TEFPGAYNKFTG
+1623 TEFQGAYSKFSG
-1635 YSLEP
+1635 CSLEP
-1640 RSYGYASTDELL
+1640 RSYGYTSIDELL

-1678 KASLSIPNSPQPEEN
+1678 KASCSVPSSPQPGT
-1693 TESPRDSPVSNAT
+1693 TESPRDSPISTAT
-1706 SGARSPSNTGDDV
+1706 SGAQSPVVDAS
-1719 ATESELLCL
+1719 AESELLCL

-1745 PQLHPDPVIL
+1745 PQLHPDPVSL
-1755 QQMDLIHFEE
+1755 KDADLIHFEE
-1765 KAPPPAESDEPDVAA
+1765 RTPPPLPPIESAEPEVAA
-1780 AAVTGSIFTPTEQ
+1780 ADSTAHPPEQ
-1793 PGSTDNSAGT
+1793 PDSAAT
-1803 KHPQAPDMKKIPSS
+1803 HTPAAPDVKPPLTTE
-1817 VDSPSRR
+1817 SPNRRASRSR
-1824 GTRSKIRLAAN
+1824 FRLAAN
-1835 FSGL
+1835 FSFTAGL